1 MTTTTTKLEKVSL
14 FCLSAQKVPLARIQ
28 NGQVSET
35 PTVGVLVI
43 INLNTRWCASLQTVY
58 DQASS
63 FLCVLA
69 RFSTFVALGLPLN
82 NKDDEGDK
90 EKTRRGER
98 SRPPAIDQMIKSC
111 TQTHIVELI
120 IFDTDLC
127 DQLKS
132 SGYPLSPVAELT
144 SIDLSR
150 LIGRANICQRP
161 SSSSSSTSPL
171 VVPFHFLPP
180 MPPPLKL
187 PPMPPSLAQLIRG
200 RKPVETKN
208 QV

>member
-43 INLNTRWCASLQTVY
+43 INLNTRWCASLQTVQ

-63 FLCVLA
+63 LLCVLA

-111 TQTHIVELI
+111 TQTHIVQLI
-120 IFDTDLC
+120 IFDADLC